1 MLSPAFRLISIC
13 ILLASLALAPAASTA
28 AGAPWQARVDP
39 WVLDSASQG
48 PAEFLVFLDQ
58 QADLSA
64 ASQLKTKAEKGAY
77 VYARLAETAER
88 TQAPLRAALKES
100 SIEYQPFWIANA
112 IWVRGDLQTVE
123 QFARRRDVAH
133 IYANPRVRMAL
144 PPVQLDAKSAPT
156 AASAIEWNLTKVNAP
171 QVWAQGYTGQ
181 GVVIAGQDTG
191 YDWTHPALQGK
202 YRGWDSLTLTADHNY
217 SWHDAIHSGGGLCGP
232 DAAQPCDDHYHGTH
246 TMGIM
251 VGDDGGGNQVG
262 MAPGAKWIG
271 CRNMDQGVGTPATYI
286 ECYQWFIA
294 PTDLSGLN
302 PRPDLAPDVIN
313 NSWGCPPT
321 EGCTDPNVMLT
332 VVENVRAAGILTVHS
347 AGNDGYLGCGSVKD
361 PAAIY
366 DASFTVANTTSSDT
380 LASNSSRGPV
390 TIDGS
395 NRLKPDIAAPGS
407 GIRSSFPTRFAS
419 IYASLSGTSMAAPHV
434 AGLAALLISA
444 QPALAGQ
451 VDELEGIITQ
461 SAVHIPVGGSCGG
474 IPGAQYPNNM
484 VGWGRI
490 DAWAALQSHGLRVTL
505 SAEPEWPQTG
515 ELLTYTL
522 SLQHLAVIT
531 PTHNV
536 VLTDVL
542 PLQTSFISATPPY
555 FLDSG
560 QVRWQFAS
568 LDALQQV
575 DLQLV
580 VSIDPLLTQDLVN
593 RFYAA
598 RSDEAPLS
606 YGAPLYSLWVHIFP
620 FILNLR

>member
-1 MLSPAFRLISIC
+1 MLSSALRLISIC
-13 ILLASLALAPAASTA
+13 ILLGSLALAPAASTSA
-28 AGAPWQARVDP
+28 AIPWQTRVDP
-39 WVLDSASQG
+39 WVLDAASQG

-64 ASQLKTKAEKGAY
+64 ASQLKIKAEKGAY

-100 SIEYQPFWIANA
+100 GVEYQPFWIANA
-112 IWVRGDLQTVE
+112 IWVRGDLQLVE
-123 QFARRRDVAH
+123 QLASRRDVAH

-144 PPVQLDAKSAPT
+144 PPVQLDSKSAPT

-181 GVVIAGQDTG
+181 GVVVAGQDTG
-191 YDWTHPALQGK
+191 YDWTHPALQDK
-202 YRGWDSLTLTADHNY
+202 YRGWDSGTATADHNY
-217 SWHDAIHSGGGLCGP
+217 SWHDAIHSGGGICGP
-232 DAAQPCDDHYHGTH
+232 DAAEPCDDHYHGTH

-251 VGDDGGGNQVG
+251 VGDDGSGNQIG
-262 MAPGAKWIG
+262 TAPGAKWIG

-286 ECYQWFIA
+286 ECYQWFLA

-313 NSWGCPPT
+313 NSWGCPPS

-332 VVENVRAAGILTVHS
+332 AVENVRAAGILTVHS
-347 AGNDGYLGCGSVKD
+347 AGNDGSLGCGSVKD

-366 DASFTVANTTSSDT
+366 DASFTVANTTSSDA

-407 GIRSSFPTRFAS
+407 SIRSSFPTRFAS

-451 VDELEGIITQ
+451 VDELEGIISQ

-490 DAWAALQSHGLRVTL
+490 DAWAALQSHGLRVAM
-505 SAEPEWPQTG
+505 SADPEWPQTG

-542 PLQTSFISATPPY
+542 PLQTSFISATLPY
-555 FLDSG
+555 NLDG
-560 QVRWQFAS
+560 DQVRWQFAS
-568 LDALQQV
+568 LDALQKV
-575 DLQLV
+575 DVQLV

-606 YGAPLYSLWVHIFP
+606 TSAPLVSLWVQIFP
-620 FILNLR
+620 FIPDLP